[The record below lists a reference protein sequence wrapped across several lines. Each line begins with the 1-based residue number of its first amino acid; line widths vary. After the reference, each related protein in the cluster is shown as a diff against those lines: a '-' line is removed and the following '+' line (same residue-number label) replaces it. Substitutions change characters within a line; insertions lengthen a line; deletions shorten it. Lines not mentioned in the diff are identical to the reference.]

1 MLNYQRV
8 ILYID
13 IAFDVDIDD
22 IDDIDTDIDSRY
34 YHWYWNWHNIGD
46 IRNTLW
52 VWDGYFHPDLEIH
65 ATQKTSVML
74 WKSACSIGKSS

>member
-34 YHWYWNWHNIGD
+34 YH
-46 IRNTLW
+46 
-52 VWDGYFHPDLEIH
+52 
-65 ATQKTSVML
+65 
-74 WKSACSIGKSS
+74 